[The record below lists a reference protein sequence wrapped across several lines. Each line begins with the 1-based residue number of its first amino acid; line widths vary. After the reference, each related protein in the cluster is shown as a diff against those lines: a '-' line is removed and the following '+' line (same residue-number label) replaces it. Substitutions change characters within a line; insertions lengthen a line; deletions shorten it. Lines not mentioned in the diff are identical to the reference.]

1 MTGIAQARDNHARA
15 ERFAGI
21 GFVVVFLAAV
31 YTAVMLIAAAVQFP
45 QRVYDMLIILVVVGL
60 FFGLLLFV
68 FLLFGEML
76 PRAFRRGS
84 GR

>member
-1 MTGIAQARDNHARA
+1 MAGIARGRDDHARA

-45 QRVYDMLIILVVVGL
+45 QRVYDMLIILVVIGL
-60 FFGLLLFV
+60 FFGLLLFA
-68 FLLFGEML
+68 FLLVGEML

-84 GR
+84 RR